1 MTDAAILE
9 AAAALAPHIR
19 SQADAIEKARRLPP
33 PVVDQLAR
41 AGLLRMLVPRALGG
55 GEVAPETMVRAV
67 ETIARA
73 DAAAGW
79 CVMVHATAGLM
90 SAYLDEDAAREV
102 YGDPTAI
109 ACGVFAPTGKAVDE
123 GEHYR
128 VSGRWAFASG
138 VEHSGWRM
146 VGAVVTDAAGE
157 VPAPSGQPVTMG
169 ETPMPPAQPVVRH
182 FLLRADETRVV
193 DTWDV
198 SGLRG
203 TGSHD
208 LTASNALVPKRWS
221 ASLVSDRP
229 RHPGVLYRFPI
240 FGVLSLGIAAVA
252 LGVAREA
259 IGALSALATEKR
271 PAWSKRSLAHREL
284 TQAHVA
290 EAEGLVRSARAF
302 LFEALGEVA
311 QVAASRAEMS
321 ERERALL
328 RLAATQATRA
338 STRAV
343 DLMYHA
349 GGGSSIY
356 AASPLQRYFRDI
368 HVVTQHV
375 MVAEATYAVVGRVLL
390 GLGSDA
396 GML

>member
-1 MTDAAILE
+1 MSDAALLE
-9 AAAALAPHIR
+9 AAATLAPHIR
-19 SQADAIEKARRLPP
+19 SPADAIEKARRLPP
-33 PVVDQLAR
+33 PIVDQLAR
-41 AGLLRMLVPRALGG
+41 AGLLRMLVPSALGG
-55 GEVAPETMVRAV
+55 GEVAPETMVRV
-67 ETIARA
+67 IETIARA

-79 CVMVHATAGLM
+79 CVMVHATTGLM
-90 SAYLDEDAAREV
+90 SAYMEEGAAREV

-109 ACGVFAPTGKAVDE
+109 TCGVFAPTGHAVDE
-123 GEHYR
+123 GDHYR

-138 VEHSGWRM
+138 VEHSGYRM
-146 VGAVVTDAAGE
+146 VGAVVTGAAGE
-157 VPAPSGQPVTMG
+157 GPAHGGEPVI
-169 ETPMPPAQPVVRH
+169 RH
-182 FLLRADETRVV
+182 LLLRADETRVA

-208 LTASNALVPKRWS
+208 IVAADAIVPKRLS
-221 ASLVSDRP
+221 ASLIGDRP

-240 FGVLSLGIAAVA
+240 FGLLSLGVAAVA

-259 IGALSALATEKR
+259 ILALTALAAEKR
-271 PAWSKRSLAHREL
+271 PAGSKRTLAQREL

-290 EAEGLVRSARAF
+290 EAEALVRSARAF

-311 QVAASRAEMS
+311 AIASARGEVSDA
-321 ERERALL
+321 ERAQL
-328 RLAATQATRA
+328 RLSATQATRA

-356 AASPLQRYFRDI
+356 ASSPLQRHFRDV
-368 HVVTQHV
+368 HVITQHA
-375 MVAEATYAVVGRVLL
+375 MVAEATYALVGRVLL
-390 GLGSDA
+390 GLHDRAARSDV